1 MCLVGLGITLF
12 SQVTVCRFGLNS
24 RAPKCHTLY
33 GWLFGAPQS
42 WGSSVPVESP
52 GEAECFDM
60 ALLKVIQYEKHY
72 AAFIFYFI
80 IFNYFIFYW
89 T

>member
-33 GWLFGAPQS
+33 GWPFGAPQL
-42 WGSSVPVESP
+42 GESP